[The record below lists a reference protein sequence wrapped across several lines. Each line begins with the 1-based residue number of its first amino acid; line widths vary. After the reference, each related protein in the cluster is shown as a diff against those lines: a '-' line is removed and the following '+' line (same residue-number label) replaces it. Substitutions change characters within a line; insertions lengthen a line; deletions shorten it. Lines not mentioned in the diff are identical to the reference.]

1 MSSQDLFLW
10 EEPDYLSRMF
20 SEAAPVAEE
29 QPESLTTP
37 ESLTLAGRV
46 GHSLPVIREQLLRL

>member
-1 MSSQDLFLW
+1 MSSQDFSGKNQTIFPGL
-10 EEPDYLSRMF
+10 F

-29 QPESLTTP
+29 QPENLTTP